1 MYILYM
7 ITSCVRKVVREKHR
21 VLEKE
26 KEGLRVGRKREPLG
40 WILKTAEPAV
50 KLTLLLFSHWVVSD
64 SSVTQWMVACQF
76 LYPLN

>member
-1 MYILYM
+1 M

-50 KLTLLLFSHWVVSD
+50 KLTLLLFSH
-64 SSVTQWMVACQF
+64 
-76 LYPLN
+76 